1 MAERE
6 AGSEEWRRLEPGDAP
21 VSTAADVARCEAQ
34 VVERLTEDWLETW
47 YQPKINLKRKCLA
60 GAEAFAYL
68 RHPDFGLLAPGEFVG
83 GCAEDAG
90 LASRLALVGALQ
102 SWPLFDRAGFNLSL
116 SLKACIAVLLELPV
130 EALVARY
137 RPRSD
142 RWGGLIVHVRE
153 DEIVRDVKL
162 AREIASRLCASA
174 VRLAIDNFGAGYSS
188 LASLRDIPF
197 IEIRLDRSVVQDCA
211 TDPANGAICQ
221 TAIDLA
227 HRFGGAAAADGVKS
241 AADLQALM
249 AMGCDFGQGELIAP
263 AMPQSQF
270 LDMLRQPVT
279 KPRPP
284 APSAP
289 APAAVAAVDRIA

>member
-6 AGSEEWRRLEPGDAP
+6 PGSEEWRRLEPGDAP
-21 VSTAADVARCEAQ
+21 DSTAAEMPRCEAQ

-60 GAEAFAYL
+60 GAEAFVYL
-68 RHPDFGLLAPGEFVG
+68 RHPDFGLLAPGAFAG

-90 LASRLALVGALQ
+90 LASRLAFVDALQ
-102 SWPLFDRAGFNLSL
+102 SWPLFDRAGFHLSL
-116 SLKACIAVLLELPV
+116 SLKTRIAVLLELPV

-137 RPRSD
+137 RPRGG

-153 DEIVRDVKL
+153 DEIVRDMKL
-162 AREIASRLCASA
+162 AREIASRLSTSA

-197 IEIRLDRSVVQDCA
+197 VEIRLDRSVVQGCA

-221 TAIDLA
+221 TGIDLA
-227 HRFGGAAAADGVKS
+227 HRFGSAAAADGVES

-263 AMPQSQF
+263 AMPRSQF
-270 LDMLRQPVT
+270 LDMLHEPVT

-284 APSAP
+284 ARSAQARVP
-289 APAAVAAVDRIA
+289 IDRIA